1 MVKQELLDKYGL
13 DRDSIP
19 GHVAIIMDGNG
30 RWAKARHM
38 PRTYGHKKGAER
50 VKEIVRLSS
59 DLGVNTLTLYAFST
73 ENWKRPREEVGLLM
87 GLIIEYLRKEL
98 RELWE
103 ENVRFYSIGDRD
115 ALPSEVRAVIEESE
129 AETKENTGLNLVVAI
144 NYGGQDELVQAAKR
158 LAEDFKAG
166 KTELN
171 QQAFEDRFYTA
182 GLPAVDY
189 VIRTSGELRMSN
201 FLPYQAAYA
210 ELCFTQTLWPDFDA
224 EQYVQALREYA
235 GRNRRFGGI

>member
-1 MVKQELLDKYGL
+1 MVKQELLEKYGL
-13 DRDSIP
+13 CRESIP

-59 DLGVNTLTLYAFST
+59 DLGVGTLTLYAFST

-224 EQYVQALREYA
+224 EKYVQALREYA

>member
-1 MVKQELLDKYGL
+1 MVKQELLEQYGL
-13 DRDSIP
+13 CQEQIP
-19 GHVAIIMDGNG
+19 GHVAIIMDGHG

-59 DLGVNTLTLYAFST
+59 DLGVKTLTLYAFST
-73 ENWKRPREEVGLLM
+73 ENWKRPKEEVGLLM

-103 ENVRFYSIGDRD
+103 ENVRFYSIGDRE
-115 ALPSEVRAVIEESE
+115 ALPSEVRAAIEESE

-224 EQYVQALREYA
+224 EKYVQALREYA

>member
-1 MVKQELLDKYGL
+1 MVKQELLEQYGL
-13 DRDSIP
+13 CQEQIP

-59 DLGVNTLTLYAFST
+59 DLGVKTLTLYAFST
-73 ENWKRPREEVGLLM
+73 ENWKRPKEEVGLLM

-103 ENVRFYSIGDRD
+103 ENVRFYSIGDRE
-115 ALPSEVRAVIEESE
+115 ALPSEVRAAIEESE

-224 EQYVQALREYA
+224 EKYVQALREYA

>member
-1 MVKQELLDKYGL
+1 
-13 DRDSIP
+13 
-19 GHVAIIMDGNG
+19 
-30 RWAKARHM
+30 M

-224 EQYVQALREYA
+224 EQYAQALREYA
-235 GRNRRFGGI
+235 GRNRRFGDIK

>member
-59 DLGVNTLTLYAFST
+59 DLGVGTLTLYAFST

-158 LAEDFKAG
+158 LAEDFRAG

>member
-59 DLGVNTLTLYAFST
+59 DLGVGTLTLYAFST

-224 EQYVQALREYA
+224 EKYVQALREYS

>member
-1 MVKQELLDKYGL
+1 M
-13 DRDSIP
+13 
-19 GHVAIIMDGNG
+19 AIIMDGNG

-59 DLGVNTLTLYAFST
+59 DLGVKTLTLYAFST
-73 ENWKRPREEVGLLM
+73 ENWKRPKEEVGVLM
-87 GLIIEYLRKEL
+87 NLIIEYLRREL

-103 ENVRFYSIGDRD
+103 ENVRFYSIGDRE
-115 ALPSEVRAVIEESE
+115 ALPSSVRQVIAQSEE
-129 AETKENTGLNLVVAI
+129 ETRENTGLNLVVAI
-144 NYGGQDELVQAAKR
+144 NYGGQDEIFQAARR
-158 LAEDFKAG
+158 LAEAYRAG
-166 KTELN
+166 QAELSRK
-171 QQAFEDRFYTA
+171 AFEERLYTA
-182 GLPAVDY
+182 GLSPVDY

-210 ELCFTQTLWPDFDA
+210 ELYFIDTLWPDFDA
-224 EQYVQALREYA
+224 EQYAAALREYA

>member
-1 MVKQELLDKYGL
+1 MVKQELLEQYGL
-13 DRDSIP
+13 CQEQIP

-59 DLGVNTLTLYAFST
+59 DLGVKTLTLYAFSP
-73 ENWKRPREEVGLLM
+73 ENWKRPKEEVGLLM

-103 ENVRFYSIGDRD
+103 ENVRFYSIGDRE

-144 NYGGQDELVQAAKR
+144 NYGGQDELVQAARR

-166 KTELN
+166 KTELS

-224 EQYVQALREYA
+224 EKYVQALREYA

>member
-73 ENWKRPREEVGLLM
+73 ENWKRPKEEVGLLM

-103 ENVRFYSIGDRD
+103 ENVRFYSIGDRQT
-115 ALPSEVRAVIEESE
+115 LPSEVRAVIEESE

-224 EQYVQALREYA
+224 EKYVQALREYA

>member
-1 MVKQELLDKYGL
+1 
-13 DRDSIP
+13 
-19 GHVAIIMDGNG
+19 
-30 RWAKARHM
+30 
-38 PRTYGHKKGAER
+38 
-50 VKEIVRLSS
+50 
-59 DLGVNTLTLYAFST
+59 
-73 ENWKRPREEVGLLM
+73 M

-103 ENVRFYSIGDRD
+103 ENVRFYSIGDRE
-115 ALPSEVRAVIEESE
+115 ALPSEVRAAIEESE

-224 EQYVQALREYA
+224 EKYVQALREYA

>member
-1 MVKQELLDKYGL
+1 MVKQELLEKYGL

-73 ENWKRPREEVGLLM
+73 ENWKRPKEEVGLLM

-103 ENVRFYSIGDRD
+103 ENVRFYSIGDRQT
-115 ALPSEVRAVIEESE
+115 LPSEVRAVIEESE

-144 NYGGQDELVQAAKR
+144 NYGGQNELVQAAKR

-224 EQYVQALREYA
+224 EKYVQALREYA

>member
-1 MVKQELLDKYGL
+1 MVKQELLEKYGL
-13 DRDSIP
+13 CRESIP

-59 DLGVNTLTLYAFST
+59 DLGVGTLTLYAFST

-224 EQYVQALREYA
+224 EQYVQALWEYA

>member
-1 MVKQELLDKYGL
+1 MVKQELLEKYGL
-13 DRDSIP
+13 CRESIP

-59 DLGVNTLTLYAFST
+59 DLGVKTLTLYAFST
-73 ENWKRPREEVGLLM
+73 ENWKRPKEEVGLLM

-103 ENVRFYSIGDRD
+103 ENVRFYSIGDRE
-115 ALPSEVRAVIEESE
+115 ALPSEVRAAIEESE

-224 EQYVQALREYA
+224 EKYVQALREYA

>member
-1 MVKQELLDKYGL
+1 
-13 DRDSIP
+13 
-19 GHVAIIMDGNG
+19 
-30 RWAKARHM
+30 M

-59 DLGVNTLTLYAFST
+59 DLGVGTLTLYAFST

>member
-1 MVKQELLDKYGL
+1 MVKQELLEKYGL

-73 ENWKRPREEVGLLM
+73 ENWKRPKEEVGLLM
-87 GLIIEYLRKEL
+87 GPIIEYLRKEL

-103 ENVRFYSIGDRD
+103 ENVRFYSIGDRQT
-115 ALPSEVRAVIEESE
+115 LPSEVRAVIEESE

-224 EQYVQALREYA
+224 EKYVQALREYA

>member
-1 MVKQELLDKYGL
+1 M
-13 DRDSIP
+13 
-19 GHVAIIMDGNG
+19 
-30 RWAKARHM
+30 
-38 PRTYGHKKGAER
+38 
-50 VKEIVRLSS
+50 
-59 DLGVNTLTLYAFST
+59 
-73 ENWKRPREEVGLLM
+73 
-87 GLIIEYLRKEL
+87 
-98 RELWE
+98 
-103 ENVRFYSIGDRD
+103 
-115 ALPSEVRAVIEESE
+115 
-129 AETKENTGLNLVVAI
+129 
-144 NYGGQDELVQAAKR
+144 QAAKR

-224 EQYVQALREYA
+224 EKYVQALREYS

>member
-1 MVKQELLDKYGL
+1 MIKQELLEKYGL
-13 DRDSIP
+13 KAEEVP
-19 GHVAIIMDGNG
+19 AHVAIIMDGNG

-59 DLGVNTLTLYAFST
+59 DLGVKTLTLYAFST
-73 ENWKRPREEVGLLM
+73 ENWKRPKEEVGVLM
-87 GLIIEYLRKEL
+87 NLIIEYLRREL

-103 ENVRFYSIGDRD
+103 ENVRFYSIGDRE
-115 ALPSEVRAVIEESE
+115 ALPSSVRQVIAQSEE
-129 AETKENTGLNLVVAI
+129 ETRENTGLNLVVAI
-144 NYGGQDELVQAAKR
+144 NYGGQDEIFQAARR
-158 LAEDFKAG
+158 LAEAYRAG
-166 KTELN
+166 QAELSRK
-171 QQAFEDRFYTA
+171 AFEERLYTA
-182 GLPAVDY
+182 GLSPVDY

-210 ELCFTQTLWPDFDA
+210 ELYFIDTLWPDFDA
-224 EQYVQALREYA
+224 EQYAAALREYA

>member
-1 MVKQELLDKYGL
+1 MVKQELLEKYGL

-73 ENWKRPREEVGLLM
+73 ENWKRPKEEVGLLM

-103 ENVRFYSIGDRD
+103 ENVRFYSIGDRQT
-115 ALPSEVRAVIEESE
+115 LPSEVRAVIEESE

-224 EQYVQALREYA
+224 EKYVQALREYA

>member
-1 MVKQELLDKYGL
+1 MVKQELLEKYGL
-13 DRDSIP
+13 CRESIP

-73 ENWKRPREEVGLLM
+73 ENWKRPKEEVGLLM

-103 ENVRFYSIGDRD
+103 ENVRFYSIGDRQT
-115 ALPSEVRAVIEESE
+115 LPSEVRAVIEESE
-129 AETKENTGLNLVVAI
+129 TETKENTGLNLVVAI

-224 EQYVQALREYA
+224 EKYVQALREYA

>member
-1 MVKQELLDKYGL
+1 MVKQELLEKYGL

-59 DLGVNTLTLYAFST
+59 DLGVGTLTLYAFST

>member
-50 VKEIVRLSS
+50 VKEVVRLSS

-73 ENWKRPREEVGLLM
+73 ENWKRPKEEVGLLM

-103 ENVRFYSIGDRD
+103 ENVRFYSIGDRQT
-115 ALPSEVRAVIEESE
+115 LPSEVRAVIEESE

-224 EQYVQALREYA
+224 EKYVQALREYA

>member
-73 ENWKRPREEVGLLM
+73 ENWKRPKEEVGLLM

>member
-1 MVKQELLDKYGL
+1 MVKQELLEKYGL
-13 DRDSIP
+13 CRESIP

-59 DLGVNTLTLYAFST
+59 DLGVGTLTLYAFST

>member
-1 MVKQELLDKYGL
+1 MVKQELLEKYGL
-13 DRDSIP
+13 CRESIP

-59 DLGVNTLTLYAFST
+59 DLGVGTLTLYAFST
-73 ENWKRPREEVGLLM
+73 ENWKRPKEEVGLLM

-103 ENVRFYSIGDRD
+103 ENVRFYSIGDRQT
-115 ALPSEVRAVIEESE
+115 LPSEVRAVIEESE

-224 EQYVQALREYA
+224 EKYVQALREYA

>member
-1 MVKQELLDKYGL
+1 MVKQELLEKYGL
-13 DRDSIP
+13 RRESIP

-59 DLGVNTLTLYAFST
+59 DLGVKTLTLYAFST
-73 ENWKRPREEVGLLM
+73 ENWKRPKEEVGLLM

-103 ENVRFYSIGDRD
+103 ENVRFYSIGDRE
-115 ALPSEVRAVIEESE
+115 ALPREVRAVIEESE

-144 NYGGQDELVQAAKR
+144 NYGGQDELVQAARR

-166 KTELN
+166 KAELN

-210 ELCFTQTLWPDFDA
+210 ELCFTQTLWPDFDT

>member
-1 MVKQELLDKYGL
+1 MVKQELLEKYGL
-13 DRDSIP
+13 DRASIP

-73 ENWKRPREEVGLLM
+73 ENWKRPKEEVGLLM

-103 ENVRFYSIGDRD
+103 ENVRFYSIGDRQT
-115 ALPSEVRAVIEESE
+115 LPSEVRAVIEESE

-224 EQYVQALREYA
+224 EKYVQALREYA

>member
-1 MVKQELLDKYGL
+1 MVKQELLGKYGL
-13 DRDSIP
+13 KAGEIP
-19 GHVAIIMDGNG
+19 AHVAIIMDGNG

-59 DLGVNTLTLYAFST
+59 DLGVSTLTLYAFST
-73 ENWKRPREEVGLLM
+73 ENWKRPAEEVGLLM
-87 GLIIEYLRKEL
+87 NLIIEYLRREL

-115 ALPSEVRAVIEESE
+115 SLPAQVRKVIEDSE
-129 AETKENTGLNLVVAI
+129 AETRENTGLNLVVAI
-144 NYGGQDELVQAAKR
+144 NYGGQDELAQAAMR
-158 LAEDFKAG
+158 LARDYQRGAA
-166 KTELN
+166 ELSK
-171 QQAFEDRFYTA
+171 QAFEQRLYTA
-182 GLPAVDY
+182 ALAPVDY

-210 ELCFTQTLWPDFDA
+210 ELYFTQTLWPDFDA
-224 EQYVQALREYA
+224 EQYAAALLEYA
-235 GRNRRFGGI
+235 GRSRRFGGI

>member
-1 MVKQELLDKYGL
+1 MVKQELLEKYGL
-13 DRDSIP
+13 CRESIP

-73 ENWKRPREEVGLLM
+73 ENWKRPKEEVGLLM

-103 ENVRFYSIGDRD
+103 ENVRFYSIGDRQT
-115 ALPSEVRAVIEESE
+115 LPSEVRAVIEESE

-224 EQYVQALREYA
+224 EKYVQALREYA

>member
-1 MVKQELLDKYGL
+1 MVKQELLEKYGL
-13 DRDSIP
+13 CRESIP

-59 DLGVNTLTLYAFST
+59 DLGVGTLTLYAFST
-73 ENWKRPREEVGLLM
+73 ENWKRPEEEVGLLM